1 MVESTCL
8 GGEHRLTRQPRVS
21 HDEVWTVALTK
32 KQNKKN
38 LYTSRNLLPN
48 SVVFSFVEIFK
59 NKHCLSSFFI
69 QIRQKKYHFIYY
81 FLDKMCVKYNEHKL

>member
-8 GGEHRLTRQPRVS
+8 GGEHRLTRQPRVP

-32 KQNKKN
+32 KQKKN

-59 NKHCLSSFFI
+59 NNPKFALKTRLLGLVVSTDKDKIVCHPFLS
-69 QIRQKKYHFIYY
+69 K
-81 FLDKMCVKYNEHKL
+81 

>member
-32 KQNKKN
+32 KKKKKK
-38 LYTSRNLLPN
+38 LYTSRNLLLN

-59 NKHCLSSFFI
+59 NNPKFALKTRLLGLVVSTDKDKIVCLP
-69 QIRQKKYHFIYY
+69 
-81 FLDKMCVKYNEHKL
+81 FLSK

>member
-1 MVESTCL
+1 MESTCL
-8 GGEHRLTRQPRVS
+8 GGEHGLTRQPRVF

-32 KQNKKN
+32 KQTKKN

-59 NKHCLSSFFI
+59 NNPKFALKTRLLGLVVSTDKDKIVCLP
-69 QIRQKKYHFIYY
+69 
-81 FLDKMCVKYNEHKL
+81 FLSK